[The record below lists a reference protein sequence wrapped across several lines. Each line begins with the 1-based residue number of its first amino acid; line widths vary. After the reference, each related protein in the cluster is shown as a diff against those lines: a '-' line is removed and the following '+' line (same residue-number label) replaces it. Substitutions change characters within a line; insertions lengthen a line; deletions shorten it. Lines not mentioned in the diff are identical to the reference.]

1 MPKQRNRRKKFA
13 IICLGLL
20 ALGAGIAWWQRTAL
34 QCWYYAYRMQG
45 AGAEQR
51 QVWAEQLADL
61 GELAVPRLLACLTKD
76 DEGLCDAARVG
87 LERLARTWQPADGRG
102 RELARRLFEENAAFS
117 PAGKAAAL
125 ELVPALINANGPEAA
140 ARLKRFV
147 VASLQSAAP
156 AERLAAVGV
165 ALRPEINLLEGVV
178 PLLNDP
184 VPEVRRAAMLA
195 LGPVADNAEPLISSD
210 QLLRWLHD
218 PDAEVQRSCEMALRG
233 RGLSA
238 RDIHLGRLL
247 SHPDPVERL
256 SVLIELPRDDDFAL
270 VKWLER
276 LSKDPN
282 SAVRAGAA
290 RVAGERGADF
300 LERLDEMSHTD
311 PDSTVR
317 RIAEHYRKL
326 CAEQP
331 R

>member
-1 MPKQRNRRKKFA
+1 MAEQQSRRKKFA
-13 IICLGLL
+13 IICLTLL
-20 ALGAGIAWWQRTAL
+20 VLGAGIAWWQRIPL
-34 QCWYYAYRMQG
+34 QCWYYACRMQR
-45 AGAEQR
+45 AEGDQR
-51 QVWAEQLADL
+51 QVWAERLADL
-61 GELAVPRLLACLTKD
+61 GEPALPRLLACLAKD
-76 DEGLCDAARVG
+76 DEGLCDAARCG
-87 LERLARTWQPADGRG
+87 LEYLARTWQPADGRG
-102 RELARRLFEENAAFS
+102 RELAQHLFEENAAFS

-125 ELVPALINANGPEAA
+125 ELVPALISANGPEAA

-147 VASLQSAAP
+147 AAGLQSAAP
-156 AERLAAVGV
+156 VERLAAIGV
-165 ALRPEINLLEGVV
+165 ALRPEVNLLEGVV

-184 VPEVRRAAMLA
+184 LPEVRRAAMLA
-195 LGPVADNAEPLISSD
+195 LGPVADNAEPLVSSD

-218 PDAEVQRSCEMALRG
+218 PDPEVQHNCEMALRC
-233 RGLSA
+233 RGLSP
-238 RDIHLGRLL
+238 RDIRLGRLL
-247 SHPDPVERL
+247 TDPDPVERL

-300 LERLDEMSHTD
+300 TERLEEMSRTD

-317 RIAEHYRKL
+317 RIADHYRKL

-331 R
+331 H